1 MAAPSPTT
9 ASPPTSARWARSSAA
24 APRSRASPGPPDL
37 CPLGKILGGG
47 FPLAAIAGRADI
59 MAHFDKGIVGE
70 DGFLMQ
76 VGTLS
81 GNPVASVAGLATLA
95 VLRRPGAYE
104 QVFASGRRLMAGI
117 EAMLKKAGLP
127 AQIVGEP

>member
-1 MAAPSPTT
+1 
-9 ASPPTSARWARSSAA
+9 
-24 APRSRASPGPPDL
+24 
-37 CPLGKILGGG
+37 
-47 FPLAAIAGRADI
+47 
-59 MAHFDKGIVGE
+59 MAHFDRGIVGD

-104 QVFASGRRLMAGI
+104 QVFASGRTLMEGI
-117 EAMLKKAGLP
+117 GAMLKKAGLP
-127 AQIVGEP
+127 AQVVGEPPLFDVVFSAEGSTRLPQHAARRRLRCRSISTPSCGRPAS